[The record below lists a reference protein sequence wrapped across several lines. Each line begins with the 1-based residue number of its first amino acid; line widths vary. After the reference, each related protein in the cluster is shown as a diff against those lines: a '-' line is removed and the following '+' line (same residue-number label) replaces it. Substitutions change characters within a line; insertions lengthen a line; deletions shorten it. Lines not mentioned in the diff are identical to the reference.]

1 MLCLYLCFMP
11 HIFYSRLVILACV
24 LSLTVVCRLLT
35 PPAPGQADLL
45 AFFAPLA
52 ISDTLRVE
60 VPDDNEPDPAG
71 DSIPT
76 ALFFRLLDTALLQEI
91 TYIAEPDGVDRIQ
104 GLRRF
109 ALSADVE
116 ACVVYIRQFWFKH
129 VSLLLYDRRRQ
140 AFTGRYT
147 LAEWYGG
154 EGGQV
159 LTGSWL
165 LDYDGDGDRDIV
177 RRVIQ
182 HSILLDN
189 NQRVQQVTDE
199 SAEVLLWHD
208 GHFEAQPVPDTAA
221 LVRRFP
227 IRSYW

>member
-1 MLCLYLCFMP
+1 MNHAPTLPPATL
-11 HIFYSRLVILACV
+11 IAV
-24 LSLTVVCRLLT
+24 LSFTVACQGPTSL
-35 PPAPGQADLL
+35 APRQADLL
-45 AFFAPLA
+45 ASFDALPVP
-52 ISDTLRVE
+52 DTLLVE

-71 DSIPT
+71 DSIPA

-116 ACVVYIRQFWFKH
+116 ACLVYIRQFWFKH

-182 HSILLDN
+182 HSILLDD
-189 NQRVQQVTDE
+189 NQEVQQVTGE

-208 GHFEAQPVPDTAA
+208 GHFEARAVPDEAA

>member
-1 MLCLYLCFMP
+1 MNCVSNALPAAL
-11 HIFYSRLVILACV
+11 IAV
-24 LSLTVVCRLLT
+24 LSLTVACQSPQGPT
-35 PPAPGQADLL
+35 PRQSDLL
-45 AFFAPLA
+45 AFFDALPVP
-52 ISDTLRVE
+52 DTLLVE

-76 ALFFRLLDTALLQEI
+76 VLFFRLLDTAFLQEI
-91 TYIAEPDGVDRIQ
+91 AYIAEPGVVDRIQ

-140 AFTGRYT
+140 AFTGRHT

-182 HSILLDN
+182 YSILLDD
-189 NQRVQQVTDE
+189 NQEAQQVTDE
-199 SAEVLLWHD
+199 SAEVLLWRD
-208 GHFEAQPVPDTAA
+208 EHFEAQPVPDEAA

>member
-1 MLCLYLCFMP
+1 MSHTPTPLLIAL
-11 HIFYSRLVILACV
+11 IAA
-24 LSLTVVCRLLT
+24 LSLSVACQGPTS
-35 PPAPGQADLL
+35 PAPRQADLL
-45 AFFAPLA
+45 AFFDALPVP
-52 ISDTLRVE
+52 DTLLVE
-60 VPDDNEPDPAG
+60 VPDDSEPDPAG
-71 DSIPT
+71 DSIPVV
-76 ALFFRLLDTALLQEI
+76 LFFRLLDTALLREI
-91 TYIAEPDGVDRIQ
+91 AHVAEPDVVERIY

-109 ALSADVE
+109 ALSADME

-140 AFTGRYT
+140 AFTRRYT

-177 RRVIQ
+177 QRVIQ
-182 HSILLDN
+182 YSILLDD
-189 NQRVQQVTDE
+189 NQEAQEVTDE

-208 GHFEAQPVPDTAA
+208 GHFEAQPVPDAA
-221 LVRRFP
+221 DLVRRFP

>member
-1 MLCLYLCFMP
+1 MNCVSNALPAAL
-11 HIFYSRLVILACV
+11 IAV
-24 LSLTVVCRLLT
+24 LSLTVACQSPQVPTSR
-35 PPAPGQADLL
+35 QSDLL
-45 AFFAPLA
+45 AFFDALPVP
-52 ISDTLRVE
+52 DTLLVE

-76 ALFFRLLDTALLQEI
+76 VLFFRLLDTALLQEI
-91 TYIAEPDGVDRIQ
+91 AYIAEPDGVDRIQ

-182 HSILLDN
+182 YSILLDD
-189 NQRVQQVTDE
+189 NQEAQEVTDE

-208 GHFEAQPVPDTAA
+208 GHFEAQPEPDEVG